1 MAETYSINWGA
12 VNEVLDRLKVVQ
24 SHIDALTSDFDSGNT
39 KALAEWASDVRD
51 AFNAHKV
58 EWVKRSHQMQA
69 QAAQAQAVADSC
81 KQEYQGAYNFGMQ
94 LFAGGR

>member
-39 KALAEWASDVRD
+39 KALADWASDVRD
-51 AFNAHKV
+51 AFNTHKV
-58 EWVKRSHQMQA
+58 EWVQRSHEMQG

-81 KQEYQGAYNFGMQ
+81 KEEYQGAYNYGMQ